1 MSTSKE
7 YKAVRNY
14 ILNELHLTKEDIIK
28 NIEPL
33 LEKLVKRCML
43 NTYGGNNQ
51 IEHWIRC
58 MVTDELK
65 QRDHNFVRRACE
77 SVIRD
82 HVLNELNIIVRS
94 KSEKCTCENRVPSE
108 EDKKKSTDGLY
119 IIYKDGHV
127 EPFTGDN
134 SKDCVRYIGLKHRY
148 MSFAISLTEHDS
160 VQLLDDD
167 SREKSGSETYY
178 ERKCDALFDIDGRGN
193 TERLV
198 ARNPKLKNLLK
209 DGEYIP
215 SLGQLNLMAHYMDE
229 LNKAFAY
236 VSASF
241 PPIFDDD
248 DDDKVLDGIDIS
260 SDYAGKVFRLLP
272 SAEMN
277 RDSVLK
283 NISNLDLYVNN
294 IRRSYGEKVVLSLE
308 SLFNLMFGQK
318 DYTFPI
324 QDLVEYKKKSNAFWI
339 KRIDNLLKY
348 YERNRITLT
357 ESSFEYT
364 VLMDEPDRNLDIDNI
379 MQIYNVLSFHKPQ
392 TQIIA
397 IVHNPALI
405 YKLSKLDCVNF
416 IEMTEGYLNK
426 TCTFVSN

>member
-1 MSTSKE
+1 MG
-7 YKAVRNY
+7 Y
-14 ILNELHLTKEDIIK
+14 ICTRCGGTNVACEAIVNPNTLEIIDYLSDIFMHATCSDC
-28 NIEPL
+28 E
-33 LEKLVKRCML
+33 E
-43 NTYGGNNQ
+43 
-51 IEHWIRC
+51 
-58 MVTDELK
+58 MVTITNPDQIK
-65 QRDHNFVRRACE
+65 
-77 SVIRD
+77 
-82 HVLNELNIIVRS
+82 
-94 KSEKCTCENRVPSE
+94 
-108 EDKKKSTDGLY
+108 
-119 IIYKDGHV
+119 
-127 EPFTGDN
+127 
-134 SKDCVRYIGLKHRY
+134 
-148 MSFAISLTEHDS
+148 
-160 VQLLDDD
+160 
-167 SREKSGSETYY
+167 RE
-178 ERKCDALFDIDGRGN
+178 F
-193 TERLV
+193 
-198 ARNPKLKNLLK
+198 
-209 DGEYIP
+209 
-215 SLGQLNLMAHYMDE
+215 
-229 LNKAFAY
+229 
-236 VSASF
+236 
-241 PPIFDDD
+241 D

-283 NISNLDLYVNN
+283 NFSNFDLYVNN

-348 YERNRITLT
+348 YKRNRITLT
-357 ESSFEYT
+357 KSSFEYT

-416 IEMTEGYLNK
+416 IEMTEGYLSK
-426 TCTFVSN
+426 TCIFVSN

>member
-1 MSTSKE
+1 MITSVKIKDNTKTPFEYASDIEAFENSREFIFKPGVNVIVGKNGSGKST
-7 YKAVRNY
+7 
-14 ILNELHLTKEDIIK
+14 L
-28 NIEPL
+28 
-33 LEKLVKRCML
+33 
-43 NTYGGNNQ
+43 
-51 IEHWIRC
+51 
-58 MVTDELK
+58 
-65 QRDHNFVRRACE
+65 
-77 SVIRD
+77 
-82 HVLNELNIIVRS
+82 LNIIS
-94 KSEKCTCENRVPSE
+94 MYALC
-108 EDKKKSTDGLY
+108 
-119 IIYKDGHV
+119 
-127 EPFTGDN
+127 
-134 SKDCVRYIGLKHRY
+134 
-148 MSFAISLTEHDS
+148 
-160 VQLLDDD
+160 
-167 SREKSGSETYY
+167 EKSMCSEIPI
-178 ERKCDALFDIDGRGN
+178 EALD
-193 TERLV
+193 
-198 ARNPKLKNLLK
+198 
-209 DGEYIP
+209 
-215 SLGQLNLMAHYMDE
+215 
-229 LNKAFAY
+229 
-236 VSASF
+236 F
-241 PPIFDDD
+241 PPIFD

-308 SLFNLMFGQK
+308 SLFNLMFSQK

-348 YERNRITLT
+348 YKRNRIALT
-357 ESSFEYT
+357 KSSFEYT

-416 IEMTEGYLNK
+416 IEMTEGYLSK
-426 TCTFVSN
+426 TCIFMSN